1 MYANKVDVQL
11 KSLSLSLSL
20 CPQYIYISCWS
31 TYQIKSSNRNEKTS
45 ATKRACAWTCGKS
58 PIFLLF
64 AREKTDKTLTNNQ
77 PAKQASKQPTLP
89 PPAPPTTTR
98 RTRRKSTLI
107 TSHPTTIDP
116 DHHDG
121 GSVSPS
127 CFGFA
132 DGSRSLHSLWG
143 ERRKGAG
150 KLHIKSYS
158 SCMWCM
164 TFAQKTH
171 ICKDYKYGNDTYIY
185 IYTYIYLSIYLSI
198 YIYNAFQTM
207 LSWIFLKEE
216 PFDTT
221 NGWIIRDK
229 SSTFQ
234 QPANPSTT
242 ENPHDVISP
251 QQIRKSKDWYPTTPS
266 RC

>member
-1 MYANKVDVQL
+1 MYADKVDVQL
-11 KSLSLSLSL
+11 KSLSLSLSRL
-20 CPQYIYISCWS
+20 QYIYI
-31 TYQIKSSNRNEKTS
+31 YPVGPHIKSNRNEKTS
-45 ATKRACAWTCGKS
+45 ATKRVCAWTCGKS
-58 PIFLLF
+58 PILLLF

-89 PPAPPTTTR
+89 PPAPPPTTTTR

-150 KLHIKSYS
+150 KLQIKRYS

-164 TFAQKTH
+164 TFAQKKR

-185 IYTYIYLSIYLSI
+185 III
-198 YIYNAFQTM
+198 YICRPRFRQC
-207 LSWIFLKEE
+207 FPE
-216 PFDTT
+216 
-221 NGWIIRDK
+221 
-229 SSTFQ
+229 SSSRKNPSTQQMDELYGKKNSAFQ

-242 ENPHDVISP
+242 ENPHDVVSP